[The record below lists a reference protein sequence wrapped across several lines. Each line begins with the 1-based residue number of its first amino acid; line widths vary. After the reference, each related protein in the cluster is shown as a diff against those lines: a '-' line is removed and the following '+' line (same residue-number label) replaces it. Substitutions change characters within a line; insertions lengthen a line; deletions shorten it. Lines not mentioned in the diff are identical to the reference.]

1 MIRRIFYSSD
11 VEFVVYQANGKT
23 LTYVKHFQ
31 ADIEGQQQFAEYIRQ
46 DLRTPVAWLVDTTQ
60 EGYQINFLPHVFGWD
75 RYNLLMLRKQRLFEY
90 TPYSYAVIQGRES
103 QGRRDDRVLFM
114 ALNSAALLQPWLDI
128 VLGQGI
134 PITSICSL
142 PLLSQCLIKYF
153 PESPHTLLVTHTPRM
168 SAYSTQGL
176 RQSFFLNHQL
186 QLSRL
191 IPLDSQD
198 TLGYAD
204 YVINQ
209 IVKTQH
215 YLESARLLPVNTNL
229 SVVLLTQ
236 PPLSQLLNKQL
247 SHYKNE
253 ELQFHLI
260 DSRELAAQIGIETEE
275 TPLHAHHLVIPQLT
289 RWWIPNHYAR
299 FTEIR
304 YLFYSRFRFA
314 LYTLSALILA
324 SGVAMGGMNIQNA
337 LKVQQDKQKLLLE
350 KENVKRELNRLQI
363 PSLPADVR
371 LIRNIVDVGR
381 YLEAQHIS
389 PEEMWIDVSSVLT
402 QHAELK
408 INHLEWGIG
417 KVPEEIFQT
426 TLPAKYLNLGGKQ
439 PPTDDAKPI
448 VEQKMDEGDFLEGM
462 RLYGEIESFYGDY
475 QIALE
480 KYNKFIRDL
489 KNFGKK
495 TWTINPLIL
504 PYQTGAQKII
514 KGTIQQQL
522 PVSDKKALFAI
533 EILITHRYVPKS

>member
-11 VEFVVYQANGKT
+11 VEFVVYQANGKK
-23 LTYVKHFQ
+23 LTYIQHFQ
-31 ADIEGQQQFAEYIRQ
+31 SDTEGQQQFAEYIRQ
-46 DLRTPVAWLVDTTQ
+46 DPRTSVAWLVDTTQ

-75 RYNLLMLRKQRLFEY
+75 RYNLLMLKKQRLFEY

-128 VLGQGI
+128 VLSQGI

-142 PLLSQCLIKYF
+142 PLLSQCLLKYF
-153 PESPHTLLVTHTPRM
+153 PESPHTLLVTHAPRM
-168 SAYSTQGL
+168 SAYSAQGL

-191 IPLDSQD
+191 IPLDIENTSI
-198 TLGYAD
+198 YAD
-204 YVINQ
+204 YVIDQ
-209 IVKTQH
+209 VVKTQR
-215 YLESARLLPVNTNL
+215 YLESARLLPVNANL

-260 DSRELAAQIGIETEE
+260 DSRELASQIGIETEE
-275 TPLHAHHLVIPQLT
+275 TPLHVHHLVIPQLT
-289 RWWIPNHYAR
+289 RWWTPNHYAR

-304 YLFYSRFRFA
+304 YLFYGRFRFA
-314 LYTLSALILA
+314 LYMLSALILA
-324 SGVAMGGMNIQNA
+324 SSVAMSGMNIQNV

-350 KENVKRELNRLQI
+350 KANVKGELNRLQI

-371 LIRNIVDVGR
+371 FIRNIVDIGR

-402 QHAELK
+402 QHVELK

-417 KVPEEIFQT
+417 KVSEEIFQT
-426 TLPAKYLNLGGKQ
+426 ALSAKYLGEKQ
-439 PPTDDAKPI
+439 PSTDEKKST

-462 RLYGEIESFYGDY
+462 RLYGEVESFYGDY

-495 TWTINPLIL
+495 TWTINPLIS
-504 PYQTGAQKII
+504 PYQKGAQKII
-514 KGTIQQQL
+514 KGTIQQQA
-522 PVSDKKALFAI
+522 PVSDKKAPFAV